1 MRIMLSAKW
10 ESFPPDNSIR
20 ITDHQLLESRMHVAA
35 ADACIQPVT
44 SRHPYLSARG
54 RKFLK
59 NKLNFSLE
67 TEAFLSPGELI
78 FHSFC

>member
-1 MRIMLSAKW
+1 MHAHVLSAKW

-20 ITDHQLLESRMHVAA
+20 ITDHQLLESRMHVA
-35 ADACIQPVT
+35 DACIQPVI

-54 RKFLK
+54 RKFWK

-78 FHSFC
+78 FRSFY